1 RLAPGET
8 FMDRV
13 VEAVS
18 RQRPRAVFI
27 LPPLGMATKLSPE
40 SQHPQ
45 GTDLP
50 FALTEALFRNL
61 SPTDTDVHEVAQGPE
76 ILIFLLP
83 TSYLLRQRSATLRPP
98 VPSRRS
104 TTITDCMEGQSS
116 GSGILVTGFA
126 LIAVQK
132 APGQLRFFRIEEP
145 P

>member
-1 RLAPGET
+1 
-8 FMDRV
+8 V

-61 SPTDTDVHEVAQGPE
+61 SPTATDVHEVARGPE

-83 TSYLLRQRSATLRPP
+83 TSFLVRQRSGTFR
-98 VPSRRS
+98 SRVLSRHS
-104 TTITDCMEGQSS
+104 TTIIEWMEGQSS
-116 GSGILVTGFA
+116 GSGILGTGFA
-126 LIAVQK
+126 LIAVEK
-132 APGQLRFFRIEEP
+132 APGLLRFFRIDDPAAES
-145 P
+145 